1 MKQSPYKKRLLP
13 KKICNAIVHRDYMGV
28 HTQMK
33 VYDDCIMLWNDGKLK
48 RCSLSNGTSTILS
61 SHIHMKVCTP
71 PYHSVSDLFLW
82 GQPLTW
88 DNVFCILS
96 FIRYVSIT
104 IV

>member
-1 MKQSPYKKRLLP
+1 M
-13 KKICNAIVHRDYMGV
+13 
-28 HTQMK
+28 
-33 VYDDCIMLWNDGKLK
+33 
-48 RCSLSNGTSTILS
+48 LS

-71 PYHSVSDLFLW
+71 PYHSVSDLSLW